1 MIEYTPKEK
10 KIMIILFEMLKKIME
25 AQNGYMEIDYETFD
39 SNDLFC
45 LADRLGIE
53 DY

>member
-1 MIEYTPKEK
+1 MILYTPKEK
-10 KIMIILFEMLKKIME
+10 RIMIMLFEICKKIME
-25 AQNGYMEIDYETFD
+25 AQNGYIEIDYETFD

-45 LADRLGIE
+45 LANRLGIE